1 MTFYLT
7 CSQIHTRP
15 WGLVVGAV
23 QNVMFPVVAV
33 QRSAAYLIAITLA
46 VLDVCVASE
55 VQ

>member
-15 WGLVVGAV
+15 WGLIVRAV
-23 QNVMFPVVAV
+23 QIHVMFPVVPV
-33 QRSAAYLIAITLA
+33 WRRPLYLIATAA
-46 VLDVCVASE
+46 VLDVCVAAE